1 MLYGNAKVIAAS
13 VLEKE
18 PKVQT
23 ILIQV
28 EGMDG
33 HRLAIEPNGSVS
45 ARGERLK
52 FSEYVPWA
60 QSAFG
65 EYDPERVIADM
76 IDANRLK
83 AVSVISFDN
92 KKKEVKEFPAWE
104 DFCGW
109 LGKQSDQID
118 WRDCQITSVYL
129 TRPLYIAVLELVKEH
144 KTSMRKIV
152 LEAIEQYLERQG
164 RGGPSAG

>member
-13 VLEKE
+13 VLERE
-18 PKVQT
+18 PKLQT
-23 ILIQV
+23 ILIEV

-33 HRLAIEPNGSVS
+33 QRLAIEPNGTVT

-52 FSEYVPWA
+52 FSEYVAWA
-60 QSAFG
+60 QSVFG
-65 EYDPERVIADM
+65 EYGPEQVIADL

-83 AVSVISFDN
+83 AVSVISFEN
-92 KKKEVKEFPAWE
+92 KRKEVKEFPSWDE
-104 DFCGW
+104 FCAW
-109 LGKQSDQID
+109 LGKPSDQID
-118 WRDCQITSVYL
+118 WKDCQITSVYL
-129 TRPLYIAVLELVKEH
+129 TRPLYIAVLELVKER

-164 RGGPSAG
+164 RSAA